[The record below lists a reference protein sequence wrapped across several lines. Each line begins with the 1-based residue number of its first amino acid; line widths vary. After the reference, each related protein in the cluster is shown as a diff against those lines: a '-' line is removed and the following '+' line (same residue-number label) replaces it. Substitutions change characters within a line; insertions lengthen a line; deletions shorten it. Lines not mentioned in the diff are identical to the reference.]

1 MATLTMATLTM
12 ATLTLTTLTLTKAA
26 NYGYTYHTLTMAK
39 HTCYGAVSCCQH
51 YGEAKREGAPQ
62 AADVEL
68 LLRLL
73 PGLKVAFLERRT
85 AAEVAAETVAESG
98 GGGGD
103 GGGGSGG
110 GEGGGGGGGGGEGGG
125 GGGGSGGGGE
135 GGGGGGGGGG
145 AAAAGGG
152 AGTEEFAAV
161 LVTSDGAG
169 GLSELGRVAL
179 PGMPILGEGKPENQN
194 LGLTFTRGTKL
205 MVVDMN
211 QDGYFEEALKV
222 RYPTPYPYYPSP
234 SPQS

>member
-1 MATLTMATLTM
+1 M
-12 ATLTLTTLTLTKAA
+12 TTL
-26 NYGYTYHTLTMAK
+26 NHGYTYYVHAYFDHAYYDHAYYNHDGNTHRGQTCYGTLVMARLLWHTG
-39 HTCYGAVSCCQH
+39 YGAVSCWQH
-51 YGEAKREGAPQ
+51 YGEAKREGGAQ

-85 AAEVAAETVAESG
+85 AAEVAAETAA
-98 GGGGD
+98 GGGD
-103 GGGGSGG
+103 DG
-110 GEGGGGGGGGGEGGG
+110 
-125 GGGGSGGGGE
+125 

-145 AAAAGGG
+145 AAAAGSG
-152 AGTEEFAAV
+152 AGADEFAAV

-194 LGLTFTRGTKL
+194 LGLTFTRGAKL

-222 RYPTPYPYYPSP
+222 R
-234 SPQS
+234 